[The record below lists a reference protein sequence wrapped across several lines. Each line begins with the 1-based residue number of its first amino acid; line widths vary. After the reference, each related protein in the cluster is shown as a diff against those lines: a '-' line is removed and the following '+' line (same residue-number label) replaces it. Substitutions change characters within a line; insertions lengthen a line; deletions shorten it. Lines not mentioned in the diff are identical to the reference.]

1 MSLSVQGMRP
11 NSTWYRQTH
20 DNTTIP
26 TRSEDNR
33 DPRAQPGLRPPM
45 HGGRAC
51 DRRRHTSGSV
61 PPMWADRLADLERA
75 YRQALAD
82 VARAGG

>member
-33 DPRAQPGLRPPM
+33 DPRAKPGLRPPM
-45 HGGRAC
+45 HGV
-51 DRRRHTSGSV
+51 SGV
-61 PPMWADRLADLERA
+61 
-75 YRQALAD
+75 
-82 VARAGG
+82 